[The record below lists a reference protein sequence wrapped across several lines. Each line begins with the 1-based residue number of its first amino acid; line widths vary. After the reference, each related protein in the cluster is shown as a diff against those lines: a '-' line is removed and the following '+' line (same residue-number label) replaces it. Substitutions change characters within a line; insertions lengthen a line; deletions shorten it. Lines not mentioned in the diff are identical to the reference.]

1 MRCEATHADSTIGL
15 MSGIGRFRTAG
26 VTLLVLAAT
35 AAALVTPA
43 GGSSERRDALPTRL
57 PGTLTV
63 ALDIGTIGLA
73 EGAIVNGRV
82 VRASG
87 FEIDLAR
94 ALARKLG
101 VELRIVDVPFARV
114 VRPGSKPY
122 DVSISHVTIT
132 AKRAKSVDFSPPY
145 FVVNK
150 GVLVAIG
157 VAPPATLTDLRKL
170 RVCAQAA
177 TTSIAYVRTKL
188 RPRSARSFP
197 SPIDALRALSDGFC
211 QAMVA
216 DLEILVAAKRDQPGL
231 YGPIAGQIVT
241 NERYGAVFEKRS
253 RLRAPVGSAL
263 RSLARAGVVT
273 RLANRWFGTG
283 WDKAPVLR

>member
-1 MRCEATHADSTIGL
+1 VA
-15 MSGIGRFRTAG
+15 
-26 VTLLVLAAT
+26 LLLLAAT
-35 AAALVTPA
+35 AASLATPA
-43 GGSSERRDALPTRL
+43 GGSGERRDALPTRL

-82 VRASG
+82 VRARG
-87 FEIDLAR
+87 FEVDLAR
-94 ALARKLG
+94 ALAHKLG

-150 GVLVAIG
+150 GVLVALG
-157 VAPPATLTDLRKL
+157 VAPPATLADLRKL

-177 TTSIAYVRTKL
+177 TTSIEYVRTKL
-188 RPRSARSFP
+188 RPQSAPHSFP
-197 SPIDALRALSDGFC
+197 SPIDALRAVSDGFC

-216 DLEILVAAKRDQPGL
+216 DLEILVAAKRDQPDL

-241 NERYGAVFEKRS
+241 NERYGAVFEKES

-273 RLANRWFGTG
+273 RLAIRWFGPG